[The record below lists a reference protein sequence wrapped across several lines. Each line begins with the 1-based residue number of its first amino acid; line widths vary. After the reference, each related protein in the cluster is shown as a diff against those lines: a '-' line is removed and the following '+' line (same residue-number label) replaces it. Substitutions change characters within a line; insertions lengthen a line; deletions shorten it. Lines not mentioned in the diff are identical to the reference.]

1 MQDEQTGAAAEDYDV
16 WRTPLRALDE
26 FGLGISL
33 YFRQSV
39 VMSGL
44 FFLCGLASVPSI
56 WHNTTYGNNAGTDF
70 FALSSAAGAERKNL
84 SFEFT
89 AMTDFAVVI
98 LLVLFALVSRHV
110 SGTIYARVEE
120 VQQTAQDY
128 SVCVLNPPPD
138 LLDPNVYHA
147 FFSNYGDVC
156 GVTIAMNN
164 GGLLTAVA
172 AKKEIETRLCES
184 LEGERM
190 LEAEAEG
197 WGLRIDPQP
206 VWKRVGAALGLYEDA
221 IVLWRQRGVLQ
232 KRIKVAAETQVEH
245 AKAKRVFVIFNTGND
260 LTLKRGHFLQ
270 FRHGGWRKGWRYRIC
285 MQNGN
290 CLKAVGMEDAPVVEP
305 KSASGVGGTGVVA

>member
-98 LLVLFALVSRHV
+98 LLVLFALVFRHV
-110 SGTIYARVEE
+110 YQIRSPRGWTRSSRRRRII
-120 VQQTAQDY
+120 
-128 SVCVLNPPPD
+128 VCV
-138 LLDPNVYHA
+138 
-147 FFSNYGDVC
+147 C
-156 GVTIAMNN
+156 
-164 GGLLTAVA
+164 
-172 AKKEIETRLCES
+172 
-184 LEGERM
+184 
-190 LEAEAEG
+190 
-197 WGLRIDPQP
+197 
-206 VWKRVGAALGLYEDA
+206 
-221 IVLWRQRGVLQ
+221 
-232 KRIKVAAETQVEH
+232 
-245 AKAKRVFVIFNTGND
+245 
-260 LTLKRGHFLQ
+260 
-270 FRHGGWRKGWRYRIC
+270 
-285 MQNGN
+285 
-290 CLKAVGMEDAPVVEP
+290 
-305 KSASGVGGTGVVA
+305 

>member
-1 MQDEQTGAAAEDYDV
+1 VD
-16 WRTPLRALDE
+16 
-26 FGLGISL
+26 
-33 YFRQSV
+33 
-39 VMSGL
+39 
-44 FFLCGLASVPSI
+44 
-56 WHNTTYGNNAGTDF
+56 
-70 FALSSAAGAERKNL
+70 
-84 SFEFT
+84 
-89 AMTDFAVVI
+89 
-98 LLVLFALVSRHV
+98 
-110 SGTIYARVEE
+110 E

-147 FFSNYGDVC
+147 FFSNYGNVC
-156 GVTIAMNN
+156 GVTIALNN

-172 AKKEIETRLCES
+172 AKKEIETRLRES